1 VKSATIGKDWTMSGL
16 TGAVAIN
23 PARITLQKLEASFGE
38 KSQLNANAD
47 IRFAAGSQPY
57 QLTGDF
63 KVTEF
68 DTGKLFKA
76 IEPAKQ
82 PTVEGLFN
90 ISGHFA
96 GAGETLDRTMTHT
109 QGQFDLSSR
118 QGVFRGLQRTS
129 GKISMTSKAVEI
141 GASVLGSLV
150 GSEKATKAAEKMAGQ
165 AYFVDQLAQSLGEL
179 NYDQLNVR
187 LVRDESLNLK
197 LEDVGLISP
206 EIRLLGKGTVT
217 YVAGKPLLEQPMAV
231 SLSLAARGKIEQLLA
246 KLRLLDGSRD
256 EVGYARTKETVTI
269 GGSLAKPDPTA
280 FFTRIATAKAADL
293 LDLN

>member
-1 VKSATIGKDWTMSGL
+1 
-16 TGAVAIN
+16 
-23 PARITLQKLEASFGE
+23 
-38 KSQLNANAD
+38 
-47 IRFAAGSQPY
+47 
-57 QLTGDF
+57 
-63 KVTEF
+63 
-68 DTGKLFKA
+68 
-76 IEPAKQ
+76 
-82 PTVEGLFN
+82 

-150 GSEKATKAAEKMAGQ
+150 GSEKATKAPEKMAGQ

-256 EVGYARTKETVTI
+256 EVG
-269 GGSLAKPDPTA
+269 
-280 FFTRIATAKAADL
+280 
-293 LDLN
+293 

>member
-1 VKSATIGKDWTMSGL
+1 MSGL

-118 QGVFRGLQRTS
+118 QGVFRGLQ
-129 GKISMTSKAVEI
+129 
-141 GASVLGSLV
+141 
-150 GSEKATKAAEKMAGQ
+150 
-165 AYFVDQLAQSLGEL
+165 
-179 NYDQLNVR
+179 
-187 LVRDESLNLK
+187 
-197 LEDVGLISP
+197 
-206 EIRLLGKGTVT
+206 
-217 YVAGKPLLEQPMAV
+217 
-231 SLSLAARGKIEQLLA
+231 
-246 KLRLLDGSRD
+246 
-256 EVGYARTKETVTI
+256 
-269 GGSLAKPDPTA
+269 
-280 FFTRIATAKAADL
+280 
-293 LDLN
+293 